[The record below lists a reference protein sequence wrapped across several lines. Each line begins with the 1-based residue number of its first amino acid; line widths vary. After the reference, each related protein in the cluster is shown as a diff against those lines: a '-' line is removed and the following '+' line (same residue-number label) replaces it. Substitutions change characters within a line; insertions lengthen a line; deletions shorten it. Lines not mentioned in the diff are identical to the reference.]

1 MCRILWSRS
10 AQAITH
16 WPRAVGVPLETLSK
30 EIFVDLTPDRALR
43 RLVDK
48 VFAQHRI
55 KRTTAFE
62 VSDIQPARQFVA
74 NGLGVAVVPSAVA
87 RSSKNLGAA
96 WRFASS
102 EETAACHVGPWA
114 NCS

>member
-1 MCRILWSRS
+1 MKARCAVRS
-10 AQAITH
+10 MARSGTGDAFEYQ
-16 WPRAVGVPLETLSK
+16 LSLIGINGRSLPWRFG
-30 EIFVDLTPDRALR
+30 IFNISSHSHDLTPDRALR

-62 VSDIQPARQFVA
+62 VSNIQPAMQFVA

-87 RSSKNLGAA
+87 I
-96 WRFASS
+96 
-102 EETAACHVGPWA
+102 
-114 NCS
+114 